1 MSNHH
6 QWLAR
11 QIPQWVDREII
22 SAGQADT
29 LRELYPVKDTS
40 SLGRL
45 LLTGIGAAM
54 IGLGVILLFA
64 YNWAEMGKPAKLAII
79 FLALVGAHAAA
90 MVIHSRHTVYG
101 ESLFALGTM
110 LMGAGIFLVGQIYH
124 MDSHYP
130 NAFLLWAVGAL
141 ALAWALPSLTQ
152 AFLAVTLVIGWHLFE
167 VFDFHFANHSAL
179 LLILLGLLPLLWRLR
194 SPVLARFVSAA
205 LFLTLGLSLGVVG
218 EDLVVTTLLLSAA
231 TLVGLERVAEVEGN
245 ERQREIAGELAKP
258 ALLVLVAIMYL
269 MSFGDIV
276 PELVLRELGD
286 TVAGIYFFIA
296 LAASQAVFFRLLYRR
311 RANGMVL
318 LAELAILL
326 VLLPSLLALFAE
338 PHTVKGSEALV
349 WLGFNL
355 ILLAMSVWLM
365 IDGARHAHRQHMV
378 RGAIL
383 FALLAMA
390 RYTDL
395 FDSLIARALVF
406 LLVGAA
412 LFAVSHLY
420 QRSKREAAE

>member
-1 MSNHH
+1 MSKHH

-11 QIPQWVDREII
+11 QIPQWVDKEII
-22 SAGQADT
+22 TEGQANA
-29 LRELYPVKDTS
+29 LLALYPLKDTVG
-40 SLGRL
+40 LGRL

-64 YNWAEMGKPAKLAII
+64 YNWAEMGKLAKLAVI
-79 FLALVGAHAAA
+79 FTALIGAHTLA
-90 MVIHSRHTVYG
+90 VLVRDRHAVYG

-152 AFLAVTLVIGWHLFE
+152 AFLAVALVIGWHLTE
-167 VFDFHFANHSAL
+167 VFDFHVANHSAF
-179 LLILLGLLPLLWRLR
+179 LLIVLGLFPLLWRLR

-205 LFLTLGLSLGVVG
+205 LFLTLGLSLGMLN
-218 EDLVVTTLLLSAA
+218 EDFVVTTLLLSAA
-231 TLVGLERVAEVEGN
+231 ALIGLERIAAVAGGA
-245 ERQREIAGELAKP
+245 RQQEIAADLARP
-258 ALLVLVAIMYL
+258 AMLVLVVIMYL
-269 MSFGDIV
+269 MSFGDLV
-276 PELVLRELGD
+276 PELVLTELD
-286 TVAGIYFFIA
+286 DVIAGGYFFVA
-296 LAASQAVFFRLLYRR
+296 LGASQAVFFWLLYRR
-311 RANGMVL
+311 RLNGFVL
-318 LAELAILL
+318 LSELAILL
-326 VLLPSLLALFAE
+326 LLLPSIVATFAE
-338 PHTVKGSEALV
+338 PHTVRGAGDAV

-365 IDGARHAHRQHMV
+365 LDGARHAHRQHMV
-378 RGAIL
+378 RGSLL

-420 QRSKREAAE
+420 QRSKKQEAE